1 MRNSLYSRIAEK
13 IASQIRSGAIP
24 VGGRI
29 PSVRQLS
36 RQENVS
42 ISTVMAAYS
51 RLEEQGWVEVRPKSG
66 YYVRRRA
73 YRPMAVPNATEVLSR
88 PIIATTSQ
96 LVMNVQR
103 DGSKPHAIS
112 FSRATP
118 ALDFPIIR
126 RMQQTYTRH
135 ADWGSGYQ
143 NESLTQKEKN
153 KIIIS
158 DK

>member
-1 MRNSLYSRIAEK
+1 MLPDTLANQNSSDGLSPARTT
-13 IASQIRSGAIP
+13 P
-24 VGGRI
+24 
-29 PSVRQLS
+29 QLIWRPAKTFLS
-36 RQENVS
+36 SLV
-42 ISTVMAAYS
+42 AAYYV
-51 RLEEQGWVEVRPKSG
+51 LQKQGWLEVRPKSG

-73 YRPMAVPNATEVLSR
+73 YKPMAVPNATEVLSR

-96 LVMNVQR
+96 LVMDVQR